1 MRKDPSF
8 GEVDNN
14 NEIQNFKDLGINN
27 FVSENTDNRKV
38 QDHRKL
44 QLSFI
49 NNRIKKRS
57 SIMKKKLSPSPPNCI
72 QNSKK

>member
-8 GEVDNN
+8 GEVDKNN
-14 NEIQNFKDLGINN
+14 KIQNFKDLGLNN
-27 FVSENTDNRKV
+27 FVSENDDQKV
-38 QDHRKL
+38 QDYRKL

-57 SIMKKKLSPSPPNCI
+57 EIMKKKKTPSPY
-72 QNSKK
+72 KG